1 VRPRAAR
8 LMAPIQQ
15 VSTRKGDFQVW
26 SDLTTDKARIGIPLD
41 IALGPNDTGR
51 GRALPAKDA
60 QLTAWLFLPL
70 APILPSLC
78 SSTAAITC
86 ALVVSLSRPTRKMS
100 PRTTTLLAGH
110 EPARRERGWRAEKRK
125 PMVPRSLARPRRAPL
140 GAPIA
145 DVLSAPGPASP
156 AQGRIEPS
164 QARSA
169 SS

>member
-15 VSTRKGDFQVW
+15 VSTREGDFQVW
-26 SDLTTDKARIGIPLD
+26 SDPTTDKARIGIPLD
-41 IALGPNDTGR
+41 IALGRMTQAAAAPC
-51 GRALPAKDA
+51 LPR
-60 QLTAWLFLPL
+60 TRSSRPGCSSPL

-86 ALVVSLSRPTRKMS
+86 ALVVSLSRPAWKMS